1 MRKPWKALVERAD
14 GAAYSHAEVVA
25 CVGPAV
31 SSDWNCEVSSEY
43 LAEVGQFLGCGKQ
56 VQLFEKDPAEIDR
69 LRQRAASPMEALL
82 ADYAKDAC
90 ECPLQGGEALQDVI
104 DKTMRESAVR
114 RMLQAQEH
122 YERNS
127 SGVRATHMK
136 SRLQKAVIASAP
148 TFSVMAQAIVSGSRI
163 VSRAPSRHEGL
174 DDGPPLP

>member
-1 MRKPWKALVERAD
+1 MSDGPHRTLNMRKPWKALVERAD

-82 ADYAKDAC
+82 ADY
-90 ECPLQGGEALQDVI
+90 VI